1 MKHLNVVLSEYYTNE
16 ESQTKFG
23 NGFGF
28 IWYGTQ
34 NHWKLSYQLYPCTAF
49 AVGTMLVA
57 STDRIFR
64 FFAAI

>member
-34 NHWKLSYQLYPCTAF
+34 NH
-49 AVGTMLVA
+49 
-57 STDRIFR
+57 
-64 FFAAI
+64 